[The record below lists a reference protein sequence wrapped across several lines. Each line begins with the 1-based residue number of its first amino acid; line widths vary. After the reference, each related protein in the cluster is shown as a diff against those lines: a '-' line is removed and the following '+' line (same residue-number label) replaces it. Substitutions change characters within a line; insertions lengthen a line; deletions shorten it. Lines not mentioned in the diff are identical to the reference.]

1 MDKMKWYL
9 DARYG
14 LFIHWGLYAIPA
26 GNWNGRMIPSGT
38 EWIMK
43 NAQIPLD
50 EYAALADS
58 FNPVNF
64 DADEWMRM
72 AKEDFGMRYVVFT
85 AKHHDGFAMY
95 DSHCSGYN
103 VMNTP
108 YGKDVVRQLADAC
121 EKHGLVFCVY
131 YSQLQDWA
139 EKDGFGNTWDF
150 GPESEKNFRRYLDE
164 KVKPQLH
171 ELLTQYGKIGLVW
184 FDTPYEMPREQCAE
198 LADYVRSLQPDCLI
212 NGRIGYNLGDYR
224 QTSDNSIPVL
234 AYPNPWEACMTLNYT
249 WGYRAEDKNWK
260 SPKRVVRMLAEI
272 VGKGGN
278 LLLNAGPDA
287 YGNIPPE
294 SVEIFRK
301 VGSWLKVNGESIY
314 GAKAAPNFPYQLD
327 WGCFTYQPQTKTL
340 YMHII
345 NWPYKNHGICVVG
358 LTTRVKRAT
367 LLKTGEEIRF
377 FQTYETARDEHRLRP
392 VLPAEAPDEL
402 DTVIAFELE
411 ADPVIQDIVD
421 RR

>member
-1 MDKMKWYL
+1 
-9 DARYG
+9 
-14 LFIHWGLYAIPA
+14 
-26 GNWNGRMIPSGT
+26 
-38 EWIMK
+38 
-43 NAQIPLD
+43 
-50 EYAALADS
+50 
-58 FNPVNF
+58 
-64 DADEWMRM
+64 
-72 AKEDFGMRYVVFT
+72 
-85 AKHHDGFAMY
+85 
-95 DSHCSGYN
+95 
-103 VMNTP
+103 
-108 YGKDVVRQLADAC
+108 
-121 EKHGLVFCVY
+121 
-131 YSQLQDWA
+131 
-139 EKDGFGNTWDF
+139 
-150 GPESEKNFRRYLDE
+150 
-164 KVKPQLH
+164 
-171 ELLTQYGKIGLVW
+171 
-184 FDTPYEMPREQCAE
+184 
-198 LADYVRSLQPDCLI
+198 
-212 NGRIGYNLGDYR
+212 
-224 QTSDNSIPVL
+224 
-234 AYPNPWEACMTLNYT
+234 
-249 WGYRAEDKNWK
+249 
-260 SPKRVVRMLAEI
+260 MLAEI

-345 NWPYKNHGICVVG
+345 NWPHKNHGICVVG
-358 LTTRVKRAT
+358 LITKVKRAT